1 MVEMSIVSGVG
12 QPAAHAIVVLAEDLR
27 PRLGDAA
34 VRGQV
39 DAAMQSLLAEVNS
52 HLPDYAQLRMIVIA
66 GEPWTIENGC
76 LTPTMKLKRAKIEA
90 LTEPKVAAWYA
101 DPRPVQWG

>member
-27 PRLGDAA
+27 PRLEEAS
-34 VRGQV
+34 VRAQV
-39 DAAMQSLLAEVNS
+39 EAAMKELLTQVNS
-52 HLPDYAQLRMIVIA
+52 RLPDYAQLRMVVIA
-66 GEPWTIENGC
+66 REPWTIENGC

-90 LTEPKVAAWYA
+90 LTEPQVDAWYA
-101 DPRPVQWG
+101 DHRTVQWA